1 MTMPEKEIITLDQAQ
16 TAAERFLEDRLKNL
30 KNISVDKV
38 KLTSIEG
45 IVAYD
50 VEGIATVG
58 GGFFSKNIERPF
70 KVQVGAADASIL
82 GFET

>member
-1 MTMPEKEIITLDQAQ
+1 MMRDKEIITLDEAQ
-16 TAAERFLEDRLKNL
+16 VAAERFLEDRLKAIKRL
-30 KNISVDKV
+30 SIGKV

-50 VEGIATVG
+50 VEGVAIIG
-58 GGFFSKNIERPF
+58 SGLFSKNIERPF
-70 KVQVGAADASIL
+70 KVQVGAVDASIL

>member
-1 MTMPEKEIITLDQAQ
+1 MPDKDIITLDEAQA
-16 TAAERFLEDRLKNL
+16 AAEQFLEERLKSL
-30 KNISVDKV
+30 KKLSIDKV

-50 VEGIATVG
+50 VEGIATIG
-58 GGFFSKNIERPF
+58 TGWLSRNIERPF